1 MKTLNQNPL
10 QVEGGE
16 NLPLLYEIDQHFW
29 LEKTIKILQEN
40 RLDELDVIHLIEE
53 LESLSKRDKNRVSSL
68 LEQVIRH
75 LLLLQYWTTEA
86 EINRNHWRAEIISFR
101 SQLRK
106 YLTTNLQDYLAE
118 ELPIIYQDALAYV
131 QEKTGFSSNF
141 PPECPYSLEQLLDK
155 NWFNCED

>member
-16 NLPLLYEIDQHFW
+16 NLPLLYKIDQHFW
-29 LEKTIKILQEN
+29 LEETIKLLQEN

-75 LLLLQYWTTEA
+75 L
-86 EINRNHWRAEIISFR
+86 
-101 SQLRK
+101 
-106 YLTTNLQDYLAE
+106 
-118 ELPIIYQDALAYV
+118 
-131 QEKTGFSSNF
+131 
-141 PPECPYSLEQLLDK
+141 
-155 NWFNCED
+155 